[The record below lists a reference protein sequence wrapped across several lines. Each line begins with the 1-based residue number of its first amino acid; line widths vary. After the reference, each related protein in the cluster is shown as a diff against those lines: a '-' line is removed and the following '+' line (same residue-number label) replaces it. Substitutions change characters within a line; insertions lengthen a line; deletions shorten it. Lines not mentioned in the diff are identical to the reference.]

1 MKISENNFRIDIV
14 KSYLNK
20 IKLKASI
27 NQYYCGNNIL
37 VTGGAGAIGTNLVI
51 ALSEIIK
58 DTGKIIVVDNYSA
71 ILDKKYSDFPK
82 LQNVIFIEGDIK
94 DDIVLKR
101 CFREKPNIIFHLAAF
116 FANQRSVD
124 FPEKSID
131 TDIIGLI
138 KLLDYSIISGI
149 EKFIYASSGCSI
161 YGSYGKLPLKED
173 FMSMHLTTPYQINK
187 MAGEMYV
194 NYYHHNYN
202 LNTVN
207 CRFFNSYGPGEF
219 PGQYRNV
226 IPNFIHW
233 STLNQSLPVTG
244 DGNETRDFTSVL
256 DLTQGLIKSGHSK
269 KSIGKAFNL
278 ASGREIKI
286 IDLVNLI
293 NNITGNNKPITHFPA
308 RRWDTKK
315 RILASID
322 LASKTFDYKPIVKFE
337 DGLRETFAWF
347 KLNKEKIGLNADFP
361 PGINSAV
368 RKKI

>member
-1 MKISENNFRIDIV
+1 MTNELQNFRIDLI
-14 KSYLNK
+14 KKYLKK
-20 IKLKASI
+20 INLKNEVS
-27 NQYYCGNNIL
+27 NYYKNNNIL

-58 DTGKIIVVDNYSA
+58 DNGKIIVLDNYSA

-82 LQNVIFIEGDIK
+82 LDNVILVEGDIQ

-101 CFREKPNIIFHLAAF
+101 CFRENPTIIFHLAAF
-116 FANQRSVD
+116 FANQKSVD
-124 FPEKSID
+124 YPEKSVE
-131 TDIIGLI
+131 TDIIGLVKI
-138 KLLDYSIISGI
+138 LDYSIINGI
-149 EKFIYASSGCSI
+149 EKFVYASSGCSI

-226 IPNFIHW
+226 IPNFIYW

-244 DGNETRDFTSVL
+244 DGNETRDFTSVF
-256 DLTQGLIKSGHSK
+256 DLTQGLLKSGYN
-269 KSIGKAFNL
+269 FFL
-278 ASGREIKI
+278 
-286 IDLVNLI
+286 L
-293 NNITGNNKPITHFPA
+293 
-308 RRWDTKK
+308 
-315 RILASID
+315 
-322 LASKTFDYKPIVKFE
+322 
-337 DGLRETFAWF
+337 
-347 KLNKEKIGLNADFP
+347 
-361 PGINSAV
+361 
-368 RKKI
+368 